1 MLLTRFTSRVPVSS
15 QRSTVTTYCAKS
27 MELGQVLAPKTFLSS
42 PVCRYL
48 LNIDLS
54 AGLNVGDDQPESW
67 WRCKW
72 SPVLL
77 SPSVLR
83 LRRRGEDHW
92 DWVTLSP
99 KPHMRARIGCCSTSS
114 LCRGAEHQPQTS
126 GQAIVSQHGQG
137 HGYHSESF
145 MNLEEISELGLTHI
159 CEYQPRWTRLLI
171 SKHPPRPR
179 WAVVAAE

>member
-1 MLLTRFTSRVPVSS
+1 MVSGPALAIS
-15 QRSTVTTYCAKS
+15 TAFEAARGRS
-27 MELGQVLAPKTFLSS
+27 L
-42 PVCRYL
+42 
-48 LNIDLS
+48 
-54 AGLNVGDDQPESW
+54 
-67 WRCKW
+67 
-72 SPVLL
+72 
-77 SPSVLR
+77 
-83 LRRRGEDHW
+83 

-137 HGYHSESF
+137 HGYQSERF

-159 CEYQPRWTRLLI
+159 CGYQPRWTRLLI
-171 SKHPPRPR
+171 SKCRPRPR